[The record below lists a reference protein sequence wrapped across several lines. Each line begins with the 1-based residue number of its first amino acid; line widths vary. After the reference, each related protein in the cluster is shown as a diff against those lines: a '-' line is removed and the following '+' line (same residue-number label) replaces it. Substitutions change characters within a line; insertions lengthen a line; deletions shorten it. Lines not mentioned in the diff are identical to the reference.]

1 MEKKQSELCLE
12 ILRRFNQHKLLNEII
27 LIGSWCLP
35 FYEEYFRPS
44 KVMDEASLKTRDID
58 FLIPRPSRITHKV
71 DIPALV
77 KDLGFIPMFG
87 GGKGYMKLD
96 HPELI
101 MEFLVPER
109 GRGTDKPIPLPNLGL
124 NASSIRYLTF
134 ISDNIIMAKVEN
146 FYIKLPHPANFALH
160 KLIVSGKRKNPLKA
174 EKDFRM
180 AIDLLEALI
189 AKGDQAIV
197 KKVFDSV
204 PTKWQA
210 KIVAG
215 LDKDVHRRILSVL
228 QRASMKS

>member
-1 MEKKQSELCLE
+1 
-12 ILRRFNQHKLLNEII
+12 
-27 LIGSWCLP
+27 
-35 FYEEYFRPS
+35 
-44 KVMDEASLKTRDID
+44 MDEASLKTRDID

-71 DIPALV
+71 DIPSLV
-77 KDLGFIPMFG
+77 KDLGFVPTFG

-96 HPELI
+96 HPDLI

-109 GRGTDKPIPLPNLGL
+109 GRGTDKPVPLPYLGP

-134 ISDNIIMAKVEN
+134 ISDNTILAKVDD

-160 KLIVSGKRKNPLKA
+160 KLIVSGKRRNKEKA

-189 AKGDQAIV
+189 AKGDQAIA

-204 PTKWQA
+204 PSKWQA

-215 LDKDVHRRILSVL
+215 LDSQVHRRILAMLRPV
-228 QRASMKS
+228 

>member
-1 MEKKQSELCLE
+1 VEKKQSELCIE
-12 ILRRFNQHKLLNEII
+12 ILRRFNQHKLLDEMV

-35 FYEEYFRPS
+35 FYREYFHPS
-44 KVMDEASLKTRDID
+44 KAIDEASLKTRDID
-58 FLIPRPSRITHKV
+58 FLIPRPSRISHKV
-71 DIPALV
+71 DIPTLV
-77 KDLGFIPMFG
+77 KDLGFVPTFG

-109 GRGTDKPIPLPNLGL
+109 GRGTDKPVPLPNLGL

-134 ISDNIIMAKVEN
+134 ISDNTIRAKIED
-146 FYIKLPHPANFALH
+146 FHIKLPHPANFALH
-160 KLIVSGKRKNPLKA
+160 KLIVSGKRKNQLKA

-189 AKGDQAIV
+189 AKGDQVIV

-204 PTKWQA
+204 PSTWQA
-210 KIVAG
+210 KIAVG
-215 LDKDVHRRILSVL
+215 LDKYIHRRILGVL
-228 QRASMKS
+228 KPT